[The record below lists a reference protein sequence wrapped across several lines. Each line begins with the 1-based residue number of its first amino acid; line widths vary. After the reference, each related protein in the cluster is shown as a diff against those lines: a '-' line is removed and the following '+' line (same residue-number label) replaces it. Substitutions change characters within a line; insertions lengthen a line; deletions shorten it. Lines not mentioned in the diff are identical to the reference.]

1 MFQHLKRGLRQEYAP
16 YGTYSAVKVVPRD
29 VRGVNGL
36 PSELRRSLQT
46 NDYHLA
52 LRKLADVMAD
62 FDAQIA
68 AARAGSGSP
77 RVTLKD
83 VQVGLDIWRMIA
95 VAPCLVP
102 GQGTCTKF
110 GKDASFRYTTPKAEP
125 NVLLEEARRYF
136 QNNPE
141 ASRSLDP
148 PEETSLLMARLQ
160 IAARDPAG
168 WAAIEGF
175 DDELDTVITMHGT
188 GQAPMSEVVP
198 LGYPIPPE
206 PPPCGVGHPVPPWL
220 REDARVAFA
229 RAWLE
234 VERARE
240 WQRARAAY
248 VLHVERMV
256 VAGPPGL
263 TAVPK
268 AASTYQPRENDRTL
282 GELVV
287 AFKAAKSEHPHR
299 YTPICAAL
307 EAVLGSTKPVR
318 AITRPDIKA
327 VIAFVQRIPPNAS
340 KRWPKITI
348 AEVVAQAD
356 AKGLQPRLAKGSVGA
371 YYDHMRTLF
380 RWALDEEWID
390 DTPCVNIRLES
401 DPTVKPRAF
410 STPELTRIFGSLM
423 TFRDATPDKWWV
435 PALSLY
441 QGTRLNELCQLAV
454 ADVETVDGVTIL
466 NLSEFDE
473 HGVRTKAKSLKND
486 SSERLVPVH
495 PQIIAAGFE
504 SYVEARR
511 AAGDAQLFPRLKP
524 GRSGGHG
531 HEFSKWWGRHL
542 DRIDISDPRATF
554 HSFRHGWREV
564 AGLAGLTDRQ
574 VDALGG
580 WAPASQAAKYGRRTV
595 VEELGPLIQRIVY
608 RGFTLP
614 D

>member
-1 MFQHLKRGLRQEYAP
+1 MSQHLKRGLRQEYAP

-52 LRKLADVMAD
+52 LRKLADVMAE

-68 AARAGSGSP
+68 AARAGSASP
-77 RVTLKD
+77 RVTLED
-83 VQVGLDIWRMIA
+83 VLVGLDIWKMIA
-95 VAPCLVP
+95 VSPCLVP
-102 GQGTCTKF
+102 GQGTWTKF
-110 GKDASFRYTTPKAEP
+110 GKDASFRYTTPTAQP
-125 NVLLEEARRYF
+125 NALLEEARGYF
-136 QNNPE
+136 EESPE

-175 DDELDTVITMHGT
+175 DDELDTAIRMYGT
-188 GQAPMSEVVP
+188 AQAPMSEVVP

-206 PPPCGVGHPVPPWL
+206 PPPRGVGHPVPPWL
-220 REDARVAFA
+220 REDARMAFA
-229 RAWLE
+229 SAWLE

-263 TAVPK
+263 AAIPK

-282 GELVV
+282 GELAV
-287 AFKAAKSEHPHR
+287 AFKAANSQHPHR
-299 YTPICAAL
+299 YTPTCAAL

-318 AITRPDIKA
+318 AIKRSDIKA
-327 VIAFVQRIPPNAS
+327 VIGFVERIPPNAG
-340 KRWPKITI
+340 KRWPKLTI
-348 AEVVAQAD
+348 AEAVAEAD
-356 AKGLQPRLAKGSVGA
+356 AKGVQPRLSKGSVST

-380 RWALDEEWID
+380 RWALDEEWIE
-390 DTPCVNIRLES
+390 DTPCVNIRLDS
-401 DPTVKPRAF
+401 SPTVQPRAF
-410 STPELTRIFGSLM
+410 SSAELTRIFESLAP
-423 TFRDATPDKWWV
+423 FRASEPDKWWV
-435 PALSLY
+435 PALALY
-441 QGTRLNELCQLAV
+441 QGSRLNELCQLAV
-454 ADVETVDGVTIL
+454 ADVETIDDVTIL

-473 HGVRTKAKSLKND
+473 RGVRTKAKSLKNE

-495 PQIIAAGFE
+495 PEIIAAGFE
-504 SYVEARR
+504 AYVEERR
-511 AAGDAQLFPRLKP
+511 AAGDTQLFPRLKP
-524 GRSGGHG
+524 SRSGGHG
-531 HEFSKWWGRHL
+531 HEFSKWFGRHL
-542 DRIDISDPRATF
+542 DRISITDPRARF
-554 HSFRHGWREV
+554 HSARHGWREV

-595 VEELGPLIQRIVY
+595 VEELAPLIKRIVY